1 MSYHTWH
8 EYGYGICVDDI
19 ETTADKVFELVHLAP
34 NFEKEFYEW
43 VESYREDG
51 DPESVAELITMDQI
65 YEYEGGNYCE
75 IGLGPIVASVIKEC
89 EEIELLCCSDFDC
102 YHYLI
107 FSTTYPWYMTDKE
120 KNMTEEDV
128 RCLFAKYVN
137 ILTDTDV
144 TVDYQ
149 SVANGG

>member
-1 MSYHTWH
+1 MIYQIWH

-19 ETTADKVFELVHLAP
+19 KTTADKVFDLVHRAP
-34 NFEKEFYEW
+34 NFTKKFYEW
-43 VESYREDG
+43 IERFREES
-51 DPESVAELITMDQI
+51 DPESIAEIITMDMI
-65 YEYEGGNYCE
+65 NEYESGDCCAY
-75 IGLGPIVASVIKEC
+75 GLGTIIASVIKEC
-89 EEIELLCCSDFDC
+89 EGISLLCCSDFDC

-107 FSTTYPWYMTDKE
+107 FSTTYPWYMTEKE

-137 ILTDTDV
+137 VLTDEPISV
-144 TVDYQ
+144 EYQ